1 MEEQNQIE
9 QINEE
14 QEQKPKS
21 KKIRRRIALVFV
33 IVLLICSGIYL
44 VNEMKYESTDD
55 AYVENISVSVSP
67 KVSGQIENVYI
78 KDNQYVKAG
87 ELVATIDSAD
97 YKVKVDQ
104 AAANYEKI
112 KYNQSNAKAN
122 LIAAE
127 SNIELAKK
135 DLDRYKNLY
144 DKGAVSKQT
153 LDAAE
158 VKYNNAKA
166 GLTQAQQSLLSEDNK
181 TVADADLANA
191 KAAKDKA
198 ELDLS
203 YTKIY
208 APQSGTVASRR
219 VEKGMYVNVGSPLFS
234 LVPDEVWVIANF
246 KENQLRYMKPGQK
259 VDIKIDTYPD
269 HVFEGKID
277 SIQRASGAK
286 SSLFPPE
293 NAVGSFV
300 KIVQRIPVKIVF
312 TEKIDKEKYNVVP
325 GMSVVPRV
333 RVK

>member
-9 QINEE
+9 QVNEE

-33 IVLLICSGIYL
+33 IILLICSG
-44 VNEMKYESTDD
+44 NEMKYESTDD

-166 GLTQAQQSLLSEDNK
+166 GLTQAQQSLLSENNK

-191 KAAKDKA
+191 KAAKEKA

-234 LVPDEVWVIANF
+234 LVPDEVWVVANF

>member
-1 MEEQNQIE
+1 MEEQNQQPVETE
-9 QINEE
+9 QP
-14 QEQKPKS
+14 PKS
-21 KKIRRRIALVFV
+21 KGIKRKIAFVFIAILLVCAGFYV
-33 IVLLICSGIYL
+33 
-44 VNEMKYESTDD
+44 VNEMQYESTDD
-55 AYVENISVSVSP
+55 AYVENISVNVAP
-67 KVSGQIENVYI
+67 KVSGQIDNIYI
-78 KDNQYVKAG
+78 RDNQYVTAG

-97 YKVKVDQ
+97 YKVRVDQ
-104 AAANYEKI
+104 ANANYEKI
-112 KYNQSNAKAN
+112 KLDQTNAKAN
-122 LIAAE
+122 LVASE
-127 SNIELAKK
+127 SNIDLAKK
-135 DLDRYKNLY
+135 DLDRYRNLY
-144 DKGAVSKQT
+144 EQGAVSKQT
-153 LDAAE
+153 LDSAE
-158 VKYNNAKA
+158 VKYNSAKA
-166 GLTQAQQSLLSEDNK
+166 GLTQAQQALLSEENK
-181 TVADADLANA
+181 TVADANLANA

-198 ELDLS
+198 ELDYS

-234 LVPDEVWVIANF
+234 LVPDEVWVVANF
-246 KENQLRYMKPGQK
+246 KENQLRHMKPGQP

-269 HVFEGKID
+269 HVFKGKID

-333 RVK
+333 KVK

>member
-1 MEEQNQIE
+1 M
-9 QINEE
+9 
-14 QEQKPKS
+14 
-21 KKIRRRIALVFV
+21 
-33 IVLLICSGIYL
+33 
-44 VNEMKYESTDD
+44 
-55 AYVENISVSVSP
+55 
-67 KVSGQIENVYI
+67 
-78 KDNQYVKAG
+78 
-87 ELVATIDSAD
+87 
-97 YKVKVDQ
+97 
-104 AAANYEKI
+104 
-112 KYNQSNAKAN
+112 
-122 LIAAE
+122 
-127 SNIELAKK
+127 
-135 DLDRYKNLY
+135 DRYKNLY

-166 GLTQAQQSLLSEDNK
+166 GLTQAQQSLLSENNK

-191 KAAKDKA
+191 KAAKEKA

-234 LVPDEVWVIANF
+234 LVPDEVWVVANF

>member
-234 LVPDEVWVIANF
+234 LVPDEVWVVANF

-293 NAVGSFV
+293 NDVGSFV

>member
-9 QINEE
+9 QVNEE

-33 IVLLICSGIYL
+33 IILLICSGIYII
-44 VNEMKYESTDD
+44 NEMKYESTDD

-166 GLTQAQQSLLSEDNK
+166 GLTQAQQSLLSENNK
-181 TVADADLANA
+181 TVADAYLANA
-191 KAAKDKA
+191 KAAKEKA

-234 LVPDEVWVIANF
+234 LVPDEVWVVANF

>member
-1 MEEQNQIE
+1 MEEQKQ
-9 QINEE
+9 QDQVPNER
-14 QEQKPKS
+14 QS
-21 KKIRRRIALVFV
+21 KTRGIKRKIAIVLI
-33 IVLLICSGIYL
+33 IVLLICAGIYII
-44 VNEMKYESTDD
+44 NEMKYESTDD
-55 AYVENISVSVSP
+55 AYVENISVSVAP

-78 KDNQYVKAG
+78 SDNQYVKAG
-87 ELVATIDSAD
+87 EVVATIDSSD
-97 YKVKVDQ
+97 YKVKVAQ
-104 AAANYEKI
+104 ANANYERI
-112 KYNQSNAKAN
+112 KFDQSNAKAN

-135 DLDRYKNLY
+135 DLERYKNLY
-144 DKGAVSKQT
+144 EQGAVSKQT
-153 LDAAE
+153 LDMAE

-166 GLTQAQQSLLSEDNK
+166 GLTQAEQGLLSNENK
-181 TVADADLANA
+181 TVADPNWATAQ
-191 KAAKDKA
+191 AAKEKA

-219 VEKGMYVNVGSPLFS
+219 VEKGMYVNVGSPLFT
-234 LVPDEVWVIANF
+234 LVPEEVWVVANF
-246 KENQLRYMKPGQK
+246 KENQLRNMKPGQL

-269 HVFEGKID
+269 HVFKGKID

-333 RVK
+333 KVK